1 MNLNWSIGSLEGR
14 STRRGDLAH
23 VQNRIDG
30 EFVANPNIPRTSSL
44 EDPTHRPSREP
55 NSVVDGEGAVGRSW
69 FNSRVVYKS

>member
-1 MNLNWSIGSLEGR
+1 MNLSWSIGSLESR

-30 EFVANPNIPRTSSL
+30 EFVASPNIPRTSFL

-55 NSVVDGEGAVGRSW
+55 NSVVDIEGAAGRSC
-69 FNSRVVYKS
+69 FNSRAVYKT